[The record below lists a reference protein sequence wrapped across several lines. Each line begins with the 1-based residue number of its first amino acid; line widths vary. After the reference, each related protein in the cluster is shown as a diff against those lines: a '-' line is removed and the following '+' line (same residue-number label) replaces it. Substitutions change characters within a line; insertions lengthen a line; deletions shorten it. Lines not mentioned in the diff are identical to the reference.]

1 MIFVIDAISAEI
13 ISKKYYKSIYSF
25 CYSNL
30 FCDADGASE
39 VTQEVFLFFQEQ
51 RETLED
57 TYIRAWLYKVARN
70 KMGEY
75 IRANKN
81 RQKKF
86 TELTEDSAS
95 ISDAEIFVHLE
106 NDVNVEDE
114 EILKQ
119 KEFVLKALSKRDRE
133 LYKKIYEEKK
143 TYKEIA
149 KELNIPLKT
158 VGSRAFRLR
167 KRITKRVNFTFTSIG
182 QIIIKIMF

>member
-1 MIFVIDAISAEI
+1 MIDVISAEI
-13 ISKKYYKSIYSF
+13 IAKKYYKEIYSY

-30 FCDADGASE
+30 FYDKEEASE
-39 VTQEVFLFFQEQ
+39 VTQEVFLFFQQQ
-51 RETLED
+51 RETIDD
-57 TYIRAWLYKVARN
+57 TNIRAWLYKVARN

-75 IRANKN
+75 IRANKT

-95 ISDAEIFVHLE
+95 ISDTEIFVHLE
-106 NDVNVEDE
+106 NDIRVSDK
-114 EILKQ
+114 EILEK
-119 KEFVLKALSKRDRE
+119 KEFVLKSLSQRDRE

-143 TYKEIA
+143 THKEIA

-158 VGSRAFRLR
+158 VGTRAFRLR
-167 KRITKRVNFTFTSIG
+167 KKIANRVNFTFTSLG